1 VIKVKHM
8 ETFEDEGGVG
18 DTLEPIYKVVQC
30 KVDLRANTTSSL
42 HTGRS
47 NSALQQ
53 HQKSERRVAFE
64 RIARPLTFASQWESE

>member
-18 DTLEPIYKVVQC
+18 NALGPINKVVQC
-30 KVDLRANTTSSL
+30 KVDLRANTTSSS
-42 HTGRS
+42 HTDRS

-53 HQKSERRVAFE
+53 QQKAETRVAFE